1 MESMKTNLRQILRP
15 VLEIRTVRKVLE
27 SKFLYRNFKEDARLF
42 KKYAAAFE
50 ADAFKNKE
58 ANLILHY
65 HALEKGMLFDKMKP
79 GFGEYRIRKL
89 HTILSD
95 PEIIKNSS
103 KSQVRVGYQVICRY
117 YELHKEIKYD
127 LKSLFSEEQYTFY
140 KSVLRE
146 GYTEEF
152 RAVLEWKKDQFYKDV
167 HSDFINFAY
176 SRKSV
181 RSFTGEYID
190 EDLIRKVIELA
201 NTAPS
206 VCNRQAT
213 NVYLIQDKSKIERI
227 LEIQGGFSGYEQNVN
242 QLLIVTN
249 DRRYYYTIG
258 ERNQLYIDGGIYLMN
273 LLYALHYYKI
283 GNCPANWGK
292 NIKEEQPINDVVS
305 IPLSEKIICIVPI
318 GVVPNHF
325 RTTLSQRRSVSENFI
340 VVDAEIR

>member
-1 MESMKTNLRQILRP
+1 MESLKTNLREILRP
-15 VLEIRTVRKVLE
+15 VLDIRGVRKVLE
-27 SKFLYRNFKEDARLF
+27 SNFLYRNFKEDARLF
-42 KKYAAAFE
+42 KKYSAAFN
-50 ADAFKNKE
+50 DVNFKNKE

-65 HALEKGMLFDKMKP
+65 HALEKGMLFDEVRP
-79 GFGEYRIRKL
+79 GFGEYRIKNL
-89 HTILSD
+89 HTILYD

-103 KSQVRVGYQVICRY
+103 KSQVRVGYQVMCQY
-117 YELHKEIKYD
+117 YELHKEMKYN
-127 LKSLFSEEQYTFY
+127 LESLFSDEQYLFY
-140 KSVLRE
+140 KSILRE
-146 GYTEEF
+146 DYTDEF
-152 RAVLEWKKDQFYKDV
+152 RAVLDWTRDEFYKDV

-181 RSFTGEYID
+181 RNFTGEYID
-190 EDLIRKVIELA
+190 EVLIHKVIKLA

-213 NVYLIQDKSKIERI
+213 NVYLIQDKSKIKRI
-227 LEIQGGFSGYEQNVN
+227 LEVQGGFTGYEQNVN

-292 NIKEEQPINDVVS
+292 NIKEEQPIYDIVS
-305 IPLSEKIICIVPI
+305 IPMSEKIICIVPI
-318 GVVPNHF
+318 GVVPHHF
-325 RTTLSQRRSVSENFI
+325 RTTLSQRRLVSENLI
-340 VVDAEIR
+340 VVDAERK